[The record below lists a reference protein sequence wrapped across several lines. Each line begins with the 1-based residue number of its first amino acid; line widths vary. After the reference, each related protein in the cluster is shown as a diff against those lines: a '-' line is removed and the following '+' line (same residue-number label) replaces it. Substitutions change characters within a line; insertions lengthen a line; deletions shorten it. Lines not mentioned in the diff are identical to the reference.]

1 MGSAAK
7 PEAKPDLQML
17 PLRSDDFRVSADFL
31 IRGHEYGEN
40 PQTQCFFSEN
50 LLTSPARY
58 DII

>member
-1 MGSAAK
+1 MK
-7 PEAKPDLQML
+7 PEAEPDLQML
-17 PLRSDDFRVSADFL
+17 PLLSDDFRVSADFL
-31 IRGHEYGEN
+31 IRRHEYGEN